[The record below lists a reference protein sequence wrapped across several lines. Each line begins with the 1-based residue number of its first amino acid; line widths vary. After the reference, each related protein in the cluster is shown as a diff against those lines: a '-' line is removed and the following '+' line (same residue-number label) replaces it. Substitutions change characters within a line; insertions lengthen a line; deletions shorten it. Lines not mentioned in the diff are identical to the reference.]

1 MGGRPCRGRW
11 WPSEAKTP
19 GMGGLWGVTLWP
31 LSLTVAVSS
40 PVPILPQQ
48 QCLFGMG
55 LRTLTRST

>member
-1 MGGRPCRGRW
+1 
-11 WPSEAKTP
+11 
-19 GMGGLWGVTLWP
+19 MGGLWGVTLWP